1 MIWFYLISSTLF
13 ALIGLIL
20 FFAPHKIL
28 FLMSSN
34 ERNRLMDGRTFRV
47 VSRIGGVLILFVC
60 LPLNLIIGFLLDQIG
75 GG

>member
-1 MIWFYLISSTLF
+1 
-13 ALIGLIL
+13 
-20 FFAPHKIL
+20 
-28 FLMSSN
+28 MSSN

-47 VSRIGGVLILFVC
+47 VSRIGGVLMLFVC